1 MPLCWL
7 FSGREH
13 TWVLAGF
20 GSLLGSRG
28 KEGDVAGQ
36 SSTRAAAGPVSP
48 CSGSTRCLEGFE
60 QPSQPSQPLL
70 LP

>member
-60 QPSQPSQPLL
+60 QPSQPLL